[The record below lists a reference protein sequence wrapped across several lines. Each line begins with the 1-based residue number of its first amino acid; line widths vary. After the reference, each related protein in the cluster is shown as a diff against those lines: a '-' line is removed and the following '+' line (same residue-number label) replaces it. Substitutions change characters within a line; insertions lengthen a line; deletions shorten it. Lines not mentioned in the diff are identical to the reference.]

1 MVIVAKFTPQ
11 DAQRYA
17 RAFASKN
24 NNSQKSQESQKTET
38 ESPNNKSQDRK
49 DNQTAIKVNLEPED
63 TEHQA
68 EIAQLQSQNQ
78 NQYDIT
84 GTDMTLRPCAMG
96 ELRRAAGA
104 PTPLDTPP
112 LPRISDG
119 GEEGE
124 GSAVERTRDIRQGIG
139 DSQLNDAGRRA
150 ITISTILAGN
160 GVKVKATASGE
171 RVGPSPQEEKEMSPE
186 EEQQCSIVDDLVR
199 RSALHALI
207 PEPPGG
213 TSTEAIGIPA
223 SCDASPAQGSV
234 LSQGEK
240 PRMHSLE
247 ELTEK
252 LLEEPRV
259 GSVDQQKEN
268 IEDLSSVI
276 ITTTSEE
283 LREIDT
289 GPDLD
294 LGALDQM
301 HDLNDFNGIM
311 DDINLTT
318 IDDAE
323 GINFPESGRDQSSY
337 LPDSSWGPIFGT
349 TMWNNIAMGTI
360 TDFVV
365 GHENLAGL
373 LPTRSGRGLGRGSD
387 TVDIQGKFKEEEQSF
402 LSTSTESFDFEEL
415 PPSLQEEQL
424 LLADSIPPASQEEQ
438 PGITSHDFK
447 SMEKTESGA
456 AGTLAQEE
464 LCAPTR
470 TPDDSNIENYNNY
483 HCSIVSDMTIDAAV
497 GEGDVD
503 GNPLT
508 RSEYDQVDTGEA
520 ATITKVLAGT
530 TVKKKDDTVI
540 VATEGDTHGKII
552 GYNCG
557 YYYDCDYWDEYD
569 IRDKNMEIEPGT
581 RMPSASYLS
590 PCKALLRAGDFVF
603 TGQPPGG

>member
-24 NNSQKSQESQKTET
+24 NNSQKRQTTE
-38 ESPNNKSQDRK
+38 SQDRK
-49 DNQTAIKVNLEPED
+49 DNKSKESQNNQPVKVNLEAED
-63 TEHQA
+63 TDKQRLPA
-68 EIAQLQSQNQ
+68 ENAQLQSQNQ
-78 NQYDIT
+78 NQDDIT
-84 GTDMTLRPCAMG
+84 GTDMTLRPCAKG
-96 ELRRAAGA
+96 EQQRRVAGE
-104 PTPLDTPP
+104 PDCLGTFPLF
-112 LPRISDG
+112 PRISDG
-119 GEEGE
+119 GE
-124 GSAVERTRDIRQGIG
+124 GSTVERTRDIRQGIG

-150 ITISTILAGN
+150 ITISTILAGS
-160 GVKVKATASGE
+160 GVKMKAVVPSSDVPFAQEQLCTSG
-171 RVGPSPQEEKEMSPE
+171 
-186 EEQQCSIVDDLVR
+186 
-199 RSALHALI
+199 
-207 PEPPGG
+207 
-213 TSTEAIGIPA
+213 
-223 SCDASPAQGSV
+223 
-234 LSQGEK
+234 
-240 PRMHSLE
+240 LE
-247 ELTEK
+247 ELMEELT
-252 LLEEPRV
+252 EEPRV
-259 GSVDQQKEN
+259 GSVGQQKEN
-268 IEDLSSVI
+268 IVDLSSVI
-276 ITTTSEE
+276 ITATTSE

-301 HDLNDFNGIM
+301 HDLDDFNGIM
-311 DDINLTT
+311 DEINLTT

-323 GINFPESGRDQSSY
+323 GINSPEPGRDQSSY
-337 LPDSSWGPIFGT
+337 LPDSSWGPIFG

-456 AGTLAQEE
+456 TGTLAQEE

-470 TPDDSNIENYNNY
+470 TPDDSNIEYYNNY
-483 HCSIVSDMTIDAAV
+483 HCSIVSDMTIDA
-497 GEGDVD
+497 DVD
-503 GNPLT
+503 EGEVDEDPPT
-508 RSEYDQVDTGEA
+508 RSKYDQTNKGESI
-520 ATITKVLAGT
+520 TIMEVIAGT
-530 TVKKKDDTVI
+530 DVKKKDDTVI

-557 YYYDCDYWDEYD
+557 DYSDCDYWDEYD
-569 IRDKNMEIEPGT
+569 IRDENMEIESGT
-581 RMPSASYLS
+581 RLPSASYLS

>member
-1 MVIVAKFTPQ
+1 MVIVARFTTQ

-24 NNSQKSQESQKTET
+24 NNSQKRQITE
-38 ESPNNKSQDRK
+38 SQDRK
-49 DNQTAIKVNLEPED
+49 DNKSKESQNNQPVKVNLEAED
-63 TEHQA
+63 TDPRLPA
-68 EIAQLQSQNQ
+68 ENAQLRSQNQ
-78 NQYDIT
+78 NQDDIT

-247 ELTEK
+247 ELMEK

-276 ITTTSEE
+276 ITTRSRRNIRT
-283 LREIDT
+283 REI
-289 GPDLD
+289 
-294 LGALDQM
+294 
-301 HDLNDFNGIM
+301 
-311 DDINLTT
+311 
-318 IDDAE
+318 
-323 GINFPESGRDQSSY
+323 SG
-337 LPDSSWGPIFGT
+337 
-349 TMWNNIAMGTI
+349 N
-360 TDFVV
+360 
-365 GHENLAGL
+365 
-373 LPTRSGRGLGRGSD
+373 
-387 TVDIQGKFKEEEQSF
+387 
-402 LSTSTESFDFEEL
+402 ST
-415 PPSLQEEQL
+415 
-424 LLADSIPPASQEEQ
+424 
-438 PGITSHDFK
+438 
-447 SMEKTESGA
+447 
-456 AGTLAQEE
+456 
-464 LCAPTR
+464 APW
-470 TPDDSNIENYNNY
+470 
-483 HCSIVSDMTIDAAV
+483 
-497 GEGDVD
+497 
-503 GNPLT
+503 L
-508 RSEYDQVDTGEA
+508 
-520 ATITKVLAGT
+520 
-530 TVKKKDDTVI
+530 
-540 VATEGDTHGKII
+540 HG
-552 GYNCG
+552 
-557 YYYDCDYWDEYD
+557 
-569 IRDKNMEIEPGT
+569 
-581 RMPSASYLS
+581 
-590 PCKALLRAGDFVF
+590 
-603 TGQPPGG
+603 